1 MDLRKLKEPFPSKS
15 VQWRVGKTTK
25 DKKRGLALA
34 YIDSRAVMKRLDNIV
49 GPQNWQDKYSFGP
62 NGEIVCSIGIK
73 IGDEWVWK
81 TDGAGQTNFEAE
93 KGGLSDA
100 FKRAGVKWGIGRYLY
115 KLDAEWVDLDKY
127 QNIINPPSL
136 PDWALPES
144 ERGKISR
151 QDYLNKIRAK
161 LKRDPKVKEKIVDY
175 LLDAEIGPDLKKV
188 PELSDE
194 QLQELWEKI
203 A

>member
-1 MDLRKLKEPFPSKS
+1 MDLKKLKEPFPSKS

-34 YIDSRAVMKRLDNIV
+34 YIDSRAVMNRLDDIV
-49 GPQNWQDKYSFGP
+49 GPENWQDKYSFGS

-100 FKRAGVKWGIGRYLY
+100 FKRVGVKWGIGRYLY

-144 ERGKISR
+144 ERGKKGRESFL
-151 QDYLNKIRAK
+151 DKIRQQ
-161 LKRDPKVKEKIVDY
+161 LIINKESKKKAEEY
-175 LLDAEIGPDLKKV
+175 LMDINVGPDLKKI

-194 QLQELWEKI
+194 QLQELWKKI

>member
-34 YIDSRAVMKRLDNIV
+34 YIDSRAVMNRLDDIV
-49 GPQNWQDKYSFGP
+49 GPQNWQDKYSFGH

-115 KLDAEWVDLDKY
+115 ELEGEWVDLDQYKK
-127 QNIINPPSL
+127 IINPPSL
-136 PDWALPES
+136 PDWALPEK
-144 ERGKISR
+144 ERGKKGRESFL
-151 QDYLNKIRAK
+151 DKIRQQ
-161 LKRDPKVKEKIVDY
+161 LIVNKESRKKAEEY
-175 LLDAEIGPDLKKV
+175 LMDINVGPDLKKI

-194 QLQELWEKI
+194 QLQELWKKI